1 MVNQNQ
7 MSNRAMRVRMA
18 RPREV
23 SGGAWVE
30 GWDVC
35 AVLCTTSMSAA
46 GISATTWTID
56 GATSG

>member
-1 MVNQNQ
+1 

-23 SGGAWVE
+23 SGGAWVD

-35 AVLCTTSMSAA
+35 AVLCATSTSAA
-46 GISATTWTID
+46 GISATTWIID